1 MACGASLVPQ
11 LKEPIWYRRVPFDSW
26 VGKIPWRRDRLPT
39 PVFWG
44 FPGGLDGK
52 KSACNAGDLGSIPG
66 LGWTL
71 AGRAW
76 QLTPVFLPGESPW
89 TEGPGG
95 LQAMRSQRDRHDWA
109 VKHSTVVEKIPWRR
123 ERLPTPVFWP
133 GEFHGLYGPWDCK
146 QLDTTK
152 QLSLSQWLVILVRL
166 FNTFES
172 YFPTHKI
179 WIITLTLW

>member
-1 MACGASLVPQ
+1 MACRASLVAQ
-11 LKEPIWYRRVPFDSW
+11 LKEPTWCRRAQFDSW
-26 VGKIPWRRDRLPT
+26 VGKVSWRRDRLPT

-44 FPGGLDGK
+44 FPGDSGGK
-52 KSACNAGDLGSIPG
+52 ESACNAGDLSSIPG

-71 AGRAW
+71 WGRAW
-76 QLTPVFLPGESPW
+76 QPTPVFLPGESPW

-95 LQAMRSQRDRHDWA
+95 LQSMRSQRDRRGW
-109 VKHSTVVEKIPWRR
+109 VIKHSTVVEKIPWRR
-123 ERLPTPVFWP
+123 GRPTTPVFWP
-133 GEFHGLYGPWDCK
+133 GEFHGLYGPWGCK
-146 QLDTTK
+146 ESDTTE

-172 YFPTHKI
+172 YFSTHKI